1 LRAKCSRPA
10 WEAGLTYE
18 PRECDPTLRPGQL
31 TRHLSSF
38 GSDDEAPT
46 QLHDHIREHIDMSK
60 RIVCE
65 CGYIV
70 RGEDDGQL
78 VELGREHM
86 QANHPAIAA
95 VITAEEL
102 LEMAEEE

>member
-1 LRAKCSRPA
+1 VAV
-10 WEAGLTYE
+10 TDE
-18 PRECDPTLRPGQL
+18 PRECDPTLRSGQL

-38 GSDDEAPT
+38 GYDDEAST
-46 QLHDHIREHIDMSK
+46 QLHDHIGEHIDMSK

-65 CGYIV
+65 CGYVV
-70 RGEDDGQL
+70 RGEDDEQL

-102 LEMAEEE
+102 LEMAEQE

>member
-1 LRAKCSRPA
+1 MAVA
-10 WEAGLTYE
+10 DE
-18 PRECDPTLRPGQL
+18 PRECDPALRSRQL
-31 TRHLSSF
+31 TCQL
-38 GSDDEAPT
+38 GSCGSHDEAPT
-46 QLHDHIREHIDMSK
+46 QLHDHIGDNTDMAK

-65 CGYIV
+65 CGYII
-70 RGEDDGQL
+70 RGEDDAQ
-78 VELGREHM
+78 VVKLGREHM

>member
-1 LRAKCSRPA
+1 MPVTDK
-10 WEAGLTYE
+10 
-18 PRECDPTLRPGQL
+18 PRECDPALRTRQPTRQL
-31 TRHLSSF
+31 SPF

-46 QLHDHIREHIDMSK
+46 QLHDHISDNIYMAK

-65 CGYIV
+65 CGYII
-70 RGEDDGQL
+70 RGEDDEEV

-86 QANHPAIAA
+86 QSNHPAVAA
-95 VITAEEL
+95 VITAAQL